1 MYVEGELGRV
11 ETNCLILDTAEKSF
25 GGIDILVP
33 CAGEFCLGTK
43 TDTSREQWQKV
54 INTNTNM
61 NRCYNLLHF

>member
-11 ETNCLILDTAEKSF
+11 ETNRLILDTSEKSF

-33 CAGEFCLGTK
+33 CASEFCLGTK

-54 INTNTNM
+54 INTNL